1 MKFPVIVLAALL
13 AVSCGCSPPPSG
25 GMRPSSDAK
34 GGGSS
39 KAGGGSGGADK
50 GGKGGQGGQQ
60 SDKGGSGSNSGS
72 GGGSSN
78 SSGGSSSSSSDNG
91 SSPANDTTVSV
102 SPDEQRLGGIRI
114 VEVAAR
120 MVPRTLSVPGQI
132 MMDDQRTAHIAPYS
146 DGLVVD
152 VLKVPGDF
160 VQRGSVLAHLHSHS
174 VHETVGALAVNFANV
189 DRQQAAVTY
198 ATAKRDRYA
207 HLYSIQAASLEQQQ
221 VSDQELVA
229 AVTNLADAK
238 AAVIMERE
246 HLADILQIEPE
257 SITPA
262 TLYTYENVPVKAPM
276 SGTVITRSITP
287 GMAIAIGQ
295 EAYTISN
302 LGEVWMVAS
311 VNETELPHLRAGQH
325 VTVRT
330 DAWPGQT
337 FNGSVTLI
345 GSSLDPATR
354 TIQVRA
360 TLPNAQNKLKP
371 QMFTTAMLDET
382 ESRRAIFVPESA
394 LQDVN
399 GLQAAFV
406 TNDGTHFT
414 ARTVKTAAPVSGQVE
429 ITEGLQPGDHI
440 AVAGA
445 FMLKSALLKSTMD
458 SE

>member
-1 MKFPVIVLAALL
+1 MKLPVIALVALL
-13 AVSCGCSPPPSG
+13 AASCGCSPPPSG

-34 GGGSS
+34 GGGDS

-72 GGGSSN
+72 GGGSS
-78 SSGGSSSSSSDNG
+78 SSSDSG
-91 SSPANDTTVSV
+91 SSPANDTTVTV
-102 SPDEQRLGGIRI
+102 SPDEQRLGGIRV

-152 VLKVPGDF
+152 VLKVAGNF
-160 VQRGSVLAHLHSHS
+160 VQKGSVLAHLHSHS

-189 DRQQAAVTY
+189 DRQQAAVAY

-311 VNETELPHLRAGQH
+311 VNETELPHLRVGQH

-337 FNGSVTLI
+337 FSGSVTLI

-360 TLPNAQNKLKP
+360 TMPNAQNKLKP
-371 QMFTTAMLDET
+371 QMFTTATLDET

-394 LQDVN
+394 LQDIN

-414 ARTVKTAAPVSGQVE
+414 ARTVKTAAPISGQVE
-429 ITEGLQPGDHI
+429 ITDGLQPGEHV
-440 AVAGA
+440 AVTGA

>member
-1 MKFPVIVLAALL
+1 MKLPVIVLATLL
-13 AVSCGCSPPPSG
+13 IASCGCSPPPSG

-34 GGGSS
+34 GGG
-39 KAGGGSGGADK
+39 GSGSADQS
-50 GGKGGQGGQQ
+50 GKSGKGGQQ

-72 GGGSSN
+72 N
-78 SSGGSSSSSSDNG
+78 SGSGGTGSSSSDNG
-91 SSPANDTTVSV
+91 SSPANDTTVTV
-102 SPDEQRLGGIRI
+102 SPDEQRLGGIRV
-114 VEVAAR
+114 VELAAR
-120 MVPRTLSVPGQI
+120 MVPRTLFVPGQI

-146 DGLVVD
+146 DGLVID

-174 VHETVGALAVNFANV
+174 VHETVGALAVNFANF
-189 DRQQAAVTY
+189 DRQQAAVAY

-207 HLYSIQAASLEQQQ
+207 HLYSIQAASLEQKQ

-229 AVTNLADAK
+229 AVTDLANAK

-311 VNETELPHLRAGQH
+311 VNETELPHLRVGQH

-337 FNGSVTLI
+337 FSGSVTLI
-345 GSSLDPATR
+345 GSSLDPTTR

-360 TLPNAQNKLKP
+360 TMPNAQNKLKP
-371 QMFTTAMLDET
+371 QMFTTATLDET

-406 TNDGTHFT
+406 TSDGTHFT
-414 ARTVKTAAPVSGQVE
+414 ARTVKTAAPIAGQVE
-429 ITEGLQPGDHI
+429 VTEGLQPGDHI
-440 AVAGA
+440 AVTGA